1 MAKYRKWDNFK
12 LHCGSIH
19 KILSNPPNATDVTKK
34 DADKL
39 EVILKQPEKSPEDL
53 EFIDKCKA
61 RKERF
66 LNPPLSAGAKNH
78 LIERYFREKYN
89 GYWATSGSKYPYSLI
104 KGTTLEPVGIEILSR
119 VDNIQYHHPDI
130 AESSDFLTG
139 RPDIFCYDNKKLV
152 DIKIT
157 WNAVNFGKLHLQKLS
172 LQAYCQ
178 LNGYME
184 IFGFDEAE
192 VCYMLLNTPKFLVE
206 QKQKELFRKFAD
218 GTLLREEFD
227 EKYDELL
234 DQFDF
239 EAKIPESKRIIRYG
253 VKKDNELLDKVR
265 SKMPLCKEF
274 LAEYD
279 RIFMK
284 NNKLVALPEDYKKKS
299 KVSEATEENNPESDP
314 SDTSSLE

>member
-1 MAKYRKWDNFK
+1 MAKYRKWDDFK

-19 KILSNPPNATDVTKK
+19 KVLSNPPHATDVTKK

-39 EVILKQPEKSPEDL
+39 EKIIQLPEKSPEHL
-53 EFIDKCKA
+53 EFIKKCKE

-66 LNPPLSAGAKNH
+66 LDPPLSAGAKNH

-89 GYWATSGSKYPYSLI
+89 GYWASSGAKYPYALI
-104 KGTTLEPVGIEILSR
+104 KGSTLEPVGIEILSR
-119 VDNIQYHHPDI
+119 VDKIDYHHPDL
-130 AESSDFLTG
+130 AESCEFLTG
-139 RPDIFCYDNKKLV
+139 RPDIFCYDTKKLV

-157 WNAVNFGKLHLQKLS
+157 WNAASFGKLHLQKLS
-172 LQAYCQ
+172 FQAYCQ

-184 IFGFDEAE
+184 IFGFEEAE

-206 QKQKELFRKFAD
+206 QKQKDLFRKFTD
-218 GTLLREEFD
+218 GTLLRDEFD

-234 DQFDF
+234 DQFDY
-239 EAKIPESKRIIRYG
+239 EAKIPEGKRIIRYT
-253 VKKDNELLDKVR
+253 VKKDIELLERVQK
-265 SKMPLCKEF
+265 KLPMCKEY

-284 NNKLVALPEDYKKKS
+284 NNKMVALPEDYKKKS
-299 KVSEATEENNPESDP
+299 KISEPTEEDNPEP
-314 SDTSSLE
+314 DTPDADS

>member
-1 MAKYRKWDNFK
+1 MAKYRKWNDFK
-12 LHCGSIH
+12 LHCTSIH
-19 KILSNPPNATDVTKK
+19 KVLTNPPKATDVPKA
-34 DADKL
+34 DANKYEKL
-39 EVILKQPEKSPEDL
+39 LVKEIKTPDEI
-53 EFIDKCKA
+53 EFIQTCNE
-61 RKERF
+61 RKQRF

-89 GYWATSGSKYPYSLI
+89 GYWASSGTKYPYSLI
-104 KGTTLEPVGIEILSR
+104 KGTTLEPLGIEILSR

-130 AESSDFLTG
+130 AESCDFLTG

-157 WNAVNFGKLHLQKLS
+157 WNATNFGKLHLQKLS

-184 IFGFDEAE
+184 IFGFEEAE

-218 GTLLREEFD
+218 GTLLRDEFD

-234 DQFDF
+234 DQFDY
-239 EAKIPESKRIIRYG
+239 EAKIPEAKRIIRYSL
-253 VKKDNELLDKVR
+253 KKDNELIERV
-265 SKMPLCKEF
+265 SKKIPLCKEF

-284 NNKLVALPEDYKKKS
+284 NKKLVALPEDYKKKS
-299 KVSEATEENNPESDP
+299 KISEDSEEDNPEL
-314 SDTSSLE
+314 DTPDTDS